1 MTDLT
6 QITPVV
12 PAQGDTVS
20 LTIAPDVTFDQW
32 VDVGRPILNA
42 AAMSPWYIG
51 DWLLYAEQRW
61 ATNETGDEIT
71 AERARIRRAVASVA
85 NVDLESLRSY
95 RWVAGNI
102 EPGRRRAGVSWS
114 HHQQVAALD
123 PVVADG
129 LLEQAEREGWSKRDL
144 AAAVKT
150 VNVLDVDEAP
160 DDPAPVKPLR
170 LAMRVTADEANRAD
184 VEELLAAHVAQ
195 LSKQLARR
203 KVTATVEVA

>member
-1 MTDLT
+1 MTTDLT
-6 QITPVV
+6 PAT

-42 AAMSPWYIG
+42 AAYSPWYIG

-71 AERARIRRAVASVA
+71 SERARIRRAVADVA
-85 NVDLESLRSY
+85 NVDLESLRAY

-102 EPGRRRAGVSWS
+102 APGRRRAGVSWS
-114 HHQQVAALD
+114 HHQQVAAL
-123 PVVADG
+123 PAEVADG

-144 AAAVKT
+144 AAAVKA
-150 VNVLDVDEAP
+150 VNVLDVDEA
-160 DDPAPVKPLR
+160 DEEQAPVSKPLR
-170 LAMRVTADEANRAD
+170 VGWRIVVDEAHRAEVEQL
-184 VEELLAAHVAQ
+184 VEEHRGQIL
-195 LSKQLARR
+195 KQLARR

>member
-6 QITPVV
+6 PTA
-12 PAQGDTVS
+12 PATGSPVS

-71 AERARIRRAVASVA
+71 SERARIRRAVASVA

-102 EPGRRRAGVSWS
+102 EPARRRAGVSWS
-114 HHQQVAALD
+114 HHQQVAALAPEIAD
-123 PVVADG
+123 P
-129 LLEQAEREGWSKRDL
+129 LLAQAETEGWSMREL
-144 AAAVKT
+144 RQAVKQVET
-150 VNVLDVDEAP
+150 LDVDEA
-160 DDPAPVKPLR
+160 DEQPVKPLR
-170 LAMRVTADEANRAD
+170 IAMRIVADEADRAE
-184 VEELLAAHVAQ
+184 VEKLLAAHVAQ

-203 KVTATVEVA
+203 KVAATVEVA

>member
-1 MTDLT
+1 MTTEL
-6 QITPVV
+6 TPVA

-42 AAMSPWYIG
+42 ATYSPWYIG

-71 AERARIRRAVASVA
+71 AERARIRRAVADVA
-85 NVDLESLRSY
+85 NVDLESLRAY

-102 EPGRRRAGVSWS
+102 APTRRRAGVSWS
-114 HHQQVAALD
+114 HHQQVAALA
-123 PVVADG
+123 PEVADP
-129 LLEQAEREGWSKRDL
+129 LLEQAETEGWSMREL
-144 AAAVKT
+144 RQAVKQVET
-150 VNVLDVDEAP
+150 LDVDEAAENE
-160 DDPAPVKPLR
+160 APKPLR
-170 LAMRVTADEANRAD
+170 IAMRVIAEEADRAA
-184 VEELLAAHVAQ
+184 VEELVAAHVAQ

>member
-1 MTDLT
+1 MTTEL
-6 QITPVV
+6 TPVA

-42 AAMSPWYIG
+42 AAYSPWYIG

-71 AERARIRRAVASVA
+71 AERARIRRAVADVA
-85 NVDLESLRSY
+85 NVDLESLRAY

-102 EPGRRRAGVSWS
+102 APARRRAGVSWS
-114 HHQQVAALD
+114 HHQQVAAL
-123 PVVADG
+123 PAEVADG
-129 LLEQAEREGWSKRDL
+129 LLAQAEEEGWSKREL

-150 VNVLDVDEAP
+150 VHVLDVDEAP
-160 DDPAPVKPLR
+160 EDTTPKPLR
-170 LAMRVTADEANRAD
+170 IAMRVIAEEADRAA
-184 VEELLAAHVAQ
+184 VEELVAAHVAQ